1 MNKLTK
7 IAIASGALA
16 SLAPVAALAQDYDY
30 SYSTTTTAADSAA
43 AGGILAGLM
52 VFYIIALII
61 GLILFIFWI
70 IMLIDAFKRTNW
82 KQESDKNTWL
92 IVLIVGFVIGLGGLA
107 AIIYYFAVKRA
118 LDKGGKTPP
127 PAQPQAP
134 SQPTQS

>member
-1 MNKLTK
+1 
-7 IAIASGALA
+7 
-16 SLAPVAALAQDYDY
+16 
-30 SYSTTTTAADSAA
+30 
-43 AGGILAGLM
+43 
-52 VFYIIALII
+52 
-61 GLILFIFWI
+61 
-70 IMLIDAFKRTNW
+70 MLIDAFKRTNW

-92 IVLIVGFVIGLGGLA
+92 IVLIVGFVVGLGGLA

>member
-1 MNKLTK
+1 MKKLTK
-7 IAIASGALA
+7 YAVPAGIAA
-16 SLAPVAALAQDYDY
+16 SLAPLAAMAQDYDY
-30 SYSTTTTAADSAA
+30 SYSTTSTADSAA
-43 AGGILAGLM
+43 AGGILAGLA
-52 VFYIIALII
+52 VFYIIFLII
-61 GLILFIFWI
+61 ALVLFVFWI

-92 IVLIVGFVIGLGGLA
+92 IVLIVGFVLGLGGLA

-134 SQPTQS
+134 SQPAQK

>member
-30 SYSTTTTAADSAA
+30 SYSTTSTADSAA
-43 AGGILAGLM
+43 AGGIVAGLM
-52 VFYIIALII
+52 IFYIIFLIIALI
-61 GLILFIFWI
+61 LFVFWI
-70 IMLIDAFKRTNW
+70 FMLIDAFKRTNW

-92 IVLIVGFVIGLGGLA
+92 IVLIVGFVLGLGGLA

-127 PAQPQAP
+127 SQPQAP